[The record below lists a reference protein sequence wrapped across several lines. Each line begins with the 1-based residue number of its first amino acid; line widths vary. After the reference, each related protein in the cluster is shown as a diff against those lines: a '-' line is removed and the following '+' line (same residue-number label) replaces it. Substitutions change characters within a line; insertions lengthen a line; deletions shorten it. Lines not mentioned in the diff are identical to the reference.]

1 MSTRTYYQGPD
12 AVVTA
17 ELFVWRGTPTRS
29 FAVGDLRNV
38 GRARGDV
45 DRLRPYKM
53 YSTAGG
59 VVLIVGT
66 WNTLGTPDVYILGA
80 AVLAIPALLTVASR
94 WTQRPRWELRATYH
108 NHEVIIYSSPDE
120 RVFNQVTRALRR
132 SMEDARSPA
141 DDVGLAARGT
151 PSAPAW

>member
-17 ELFVWRGTPTRS
+17 ELFVWRGTPTKNFVVR
-29 FAVGDLRNV
+29 DLRNV

-45 DRLRPYKM
+45 DRLRPYKI
-53 YSTAGG
+53 YSAAGG
-59 VVLIVGT
+59 AVLIVGT
-66 WNTLGTPDVYILGA
+66 WNTVGTPAVYALAA
-80 AVLAIPALLTVASR
+80 AVLAIPMALTVASH
-94 WTQRPRWELRATYH
+94 WTRRPRWEVQATYH
-108 NHEVIIYSSPDE
+108 GRDVIIYSSPDE

-141 DDVGLAARGT
+141 GDDVGLVA
-151 PSAPAW
+151 